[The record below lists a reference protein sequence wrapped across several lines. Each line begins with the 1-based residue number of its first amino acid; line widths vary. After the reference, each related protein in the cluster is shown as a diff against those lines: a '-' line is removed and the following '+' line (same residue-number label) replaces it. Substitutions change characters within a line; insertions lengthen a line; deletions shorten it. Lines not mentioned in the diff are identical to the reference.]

1 MEEIIIK
8 LSNYVSIFA
17 QILAIFI
24 IVDGMIKAFW
34 VYLKNMFIKKD
45 VLIVMKESRSELG
58 YSFSVGLGILIGS
71 SILKSVIA
79 PNWNDIGQ
87 LAAIIG
93 IRVVLNYFLTK
104 DIFDY
109 KK

>member
-71 SILKSVIA
+71 SILQSVIA
-79 PNWNDIGQ
+79 PNWNDIEQ

-104 DIFDY
+104 DMFDY
-109 KK
+109 KR